1 MQQILYAANIIF
13 GGRLCPGEYISS
25 EISLLLL
32 IQRVMLN
39 AENLGRIFA
48 VACTRKKCYLQ
59 IFDLSVYHFN
69 RWRTEIL
76 TLSISPPSEGY
87 ISQYT
92 P

>member
-48 VACTRKKCYLQ
+48 VACTRKKNVIYLSNIIHQ
-59 IFDLSVYHFN
+59 EQLSLLIYLCK
-69 RWRTEIL
+69 TD
-76 TLSISPPSEGY
+76 S
-87 ISQYT
+87 
-92 P
+92 

>member
-48 VACTRKKCYLQ
+48 VACTRKKNVIYKYLICQ
-59 IFDLSVYHFN
+59 YI
-69 RWRTEIL
+69 IL
-76 TLSISPPSEGY
+76 TGGELRF
-87 ISQYT
+87 
-92 P
+92 